1 MLITKDE
8 LYQYVNENDNFS
20 YLNFDNVFSELVSW
34 DFIYK
39 KLSIGN
45 NNKSI
50 VILFGTNVTT
60 LLKGL
65 MYTSFKKAGKEN
77 INVNCYNYN
86 SQMGKFTLIESLQEV
101 QIQNDKDIKYVI
113 KQTLNESRN
122 AKHFDNNKVMN
133 LICMNYNKENIASYV
148 IIDIDNML
156 NDSNENTNG
165 MPFLNQDD
173 IELCLKFLYKMKITY
188 NKNVNVSIIG
198 CIEINDMNCN
208 NNNNN
213 NSLNRDDDSL
223 EIENN
228 NLNSNVLLNVTTL
241 LENDDNHNH
250 NTNNNNIFQYEKDVN
265 TNFENEI
272 QEIDVSPLTVSESQL
287 KLSQSQTTNKKK
299 EHIPK
304 QRNLHYNYN
313 MEYKKRNVK
322 TFSND
327 NNDSETNKEIS
338 QYKSELKL
346 LRKQNQKL
354 EELTKLLETSLKYER
369 KEKMKLLNENN
380 SLKQK
385 MNEIMKQLKK

>member
-8 LYQYVNENDNFS
+8 LYQYLNENENFS

-50 VILFGTNVTT
+50 VILFGTNVTA

-65 MYTSFKKAGKEN
+65 MYTSFKRAGKEN
-77 INVNCYNYN
+77 INVNCYNYCN
-86 SQMGKFTLIESLQEV
+86 QIGKFTLIESLYEAP
-101 QIQNDKDIKYVI
+101 IQNDKDIKYVI
-113 KQTLNESRN
+113 KKTLNESRN
-122 AKHFDNNKVMN
+122 ASHFDNNKVMN

-156 NDSNENTNG
+156 NNSNDNTNG
-165 MPFLNQDD
+165 MPFLNKDD
-173 IELCLKFLYKMKITY
+173 IDLCLKFLYKKKITY

-213 NSLNRDDDSL
+213 SLNRDDDSL
-223 EIENN
+223 EFENN
-228 NLNSNVLLNVTTL
+228 NLNSNVLLNVSTL
-241 LENDDNHNH
+241 LENDDNR
-250 NTNNNNIFQYEKDVN
+250 NTNNNNIFQYHRN
-265 TNFENEI
+265 AHTNLENEI
-272 QEIDVSPLTVSESQL
+272 QEIDVSPLMVSESQL

-304 QRNLHYNYN
+304 QRNFHYN

-327 NNDSETNKEIS
+327 NDDEINKEIS
-338 QYKSELKL
+338 RYKNELKL

-354 EELTKLLETSLKYER
+354 EELTKLLETSLKHER
-369 KEKMKLLNENN
+369 KEKMILINENN

-385 MNEIMKQLKK
+385 MKEIMKQLKK

>member
-86 SQMGKFTLIESLQEV
+86 SQIGKFTLIESLQEV

-122 AKHFDNNKVMN
+122 APHFDNNKVMN

-148 IIDIDNML
+148 IVDIDNLL
-156 NDSNENTNG
+156 NNSNENTHG

-173 IELCLKFLYKMKITY
+173 IDLCLKFLYKMKITY

-213 NSLNRDDDSL
+213 SLNRDDDSL

-228 NLNSNVLLNVTTL
+228 HLNSSVLLNVTTL
-241 LENDDNHNH
+241 LENDDNHN
-250 NTNNNNIFQYEKDVN
+250 TSNNNIFQYHKDVN

-299 EHIPK
+299 EHISK

-327 NNDSETNKEIS
+327 NNKDNETNKEIS

-354 EELTKLLETSLKYER
+354 EELTKLLETSLKYEK